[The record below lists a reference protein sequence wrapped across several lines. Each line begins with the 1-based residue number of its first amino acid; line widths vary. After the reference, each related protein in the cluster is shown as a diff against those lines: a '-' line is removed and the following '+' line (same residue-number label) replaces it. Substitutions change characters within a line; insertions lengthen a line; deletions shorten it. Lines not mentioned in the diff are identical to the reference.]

1 MRLFVPSP
9 IPSFEDEIESEFHSH
24 LLTSGNLNKP
34 KPPPQLETQ
43 WEFKTYV
50 ARVQQN
56 NCTCGE
62 SHRVLHGIFL
72 RQVSKAGS
80 VLDQALST
88 KTLQVPLDQSY
99 PIEVTQ
105 FPVHVCPSCLPSK
118 GFKE

>member
-1 MRLFVPSP
+1 MT
-9 IPSFEDEIESEFHSH
+9 PSFEDEIEAEFHSH
-24 LLTSGNLNKP
+24 LLTAGNLKP
-34 KPPPQLETQ
+34 KPVPRLETQ

-56 NCTCGE
+56 NCSCGA
-62 SHRVLHGIFL
+62 SHKILHGIFL

-80 VLDQALST
+80 SVDQALST
-88 KTLQVPLDQSY
+88 KTLQIPLGQNY

-105 FPVHVCPSCLPSK
+105 FPVHVCPSCLSFR